1 MTVEH
6 VAARPSWRCR
16 VCRAPWPCQPAKAQL
31 VAAYDRIGLCLYVA
45 ERSAAAALDL
55 PGLTPAAAY
64 ARFLGW
70 ARAATRSEPT
80 GETTMESEM
89 TVRDADV
96 TDIAELSA
104 LLAEAFV
111 TNPVAGWL
119 IADVS
124 TRYTTFLRLFDVE
137 LTHGL
142 RHGVVHVAGN
152 REGVA
157 VWQPYPMRLTTVTDH
172 EREVLGAAGI
182 YRRRVAHL
190 RAVRDEHRA
199 AALRLPVGPSASLS
213 ARSPVGSA
221 GPAGGSAPEPVV
233 GHELVYLA
241 AAPWLRRRRIGA
253 ALLDHHQRTLDAAG
267 LVGHTVTDEEY
278 ARDLLAVRGWRTP
291 GPRHLSPGGP
301 PLWSMR
307 RDPGTRPIPPTAGY
321 GR

>member
-1 MTVEH
+1 M
-6 VAARPSWRCR
+6 
-16 VCRAPWPCQPAKAQL
+16 
-31 VAAYDRIGLCLYVA
+31 YVA
-45 ERSAAAALDL
+45 ERSAEAALDL

-80 GETTMESEM
+80 GETMMESEM

-111 TNPVAGWL
+111 TNPVAEWL
-119 IADVS
+119 ITDVS
-124 TRYTTFLRLFDVE
+124 NRYTTFLRLFDVE

-199 AALRLPVGPSASLS
+199 AALRLPVGS
-213 ARSPVGSA
+213 GD
-221 GPAGGSAPEPVV
+221 GSAPEPVV